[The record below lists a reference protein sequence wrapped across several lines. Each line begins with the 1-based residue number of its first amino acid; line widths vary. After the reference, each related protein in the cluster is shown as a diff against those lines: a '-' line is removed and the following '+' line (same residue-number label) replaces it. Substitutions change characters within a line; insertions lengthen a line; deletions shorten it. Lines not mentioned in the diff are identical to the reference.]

1 MVSIRLSRG
10 GVKKRP
16 FYQIVVA
23 DGRLKRDDGRYI
35 DRIGFFNPIAT
46 GGEVRL
52 RLDRARAEYWIGRG
66 AQPSERVAKLLKESA
81 TEPDEVVVTPM
92 PSTAEPAEAE
102 ESAAA

>member
-10 GVKKRP
+10 GAKKRP

-23 DGRLKRDDGRYI
+23 DGRLKRDGRYI
-35 DRIGFFNPIAT
+35 ERIGFFNPIAT

-52 RLDRARAEYWIGRG
+52 RLDRGRAEYWIGRG
-66 AQPSERVAKLLKESA
+66 AQPSERVAKLLQESDA
-81 TEPDEVVVTPM
+81 EPDEVVAPPM

-102 ESAAA
+102 ESAAS